1 MSPSST
7 SYAGNTGTTGT
18 AGASP
23 PGTTASSAA
32 PPDLDLTI
40 VIPCLNEAGTL
51 PIVVEKGLRT
61 LARLGLRGEV
71 LVADNGSTDGSV
83 ELAEGLGARVVH
95 VPARGYGNA
104 LRHGMAAARGRWL
117 VMGDADATY
126 DFEEID
132 PFVDELRRGADF
144 VMGTRLPP
152 GRIEPGANP
161 WLNRK
166 LGTPVLT
173 FVLNRLFGTR
183 IHDTNCG
190 MRALT
195 REAFD
200 RLGLRSEG
208 MEFASE
214 MVIKAALHRLRIA
227 EVPVTL
233 YPDRRG
239 RAPHLRRWRDGWRH
253 LEFMLLHAPDQLLF
267 LPGVVG
273 IALGLLLILPVAF
286 GPQYLAGHVFD
297 FHYLFYGGALV
308 LVGVQGVMG
317 SVLVRDVVGG
327 VVMRPNRLARA
338 VAQWF
343 TFGRGLLL
351 GGVLFA
357 AGAVLELVV
366 LWVWIRGGFG
376 PMHEPRRSVLGMLLM
391 AVGNE
396 IAIFSFLH
404 AVLRRH
410 LR

>member
-1 MSPSST
+1 MSPST
-7 SYAGNTGTTGT
+7 APAAG
-18 AGASP
+18 S
-23 PGTTASSAA
+23 PGTPSAPA
-32 PPDLDLTI
+32 PELDLTI
-40 VIPCLNEAGTL
+40 VIPCLDEAGTL
-51 PIVVEKGLRT
+51 PVVIEKGLRT

-83 ELAEGLGARVVH
+83 ELAEALGARVVH

-126 DFEEID
+126 DFEELD
-132 PFVDELRRGADF
+132 PFVAELRRGAEF

-152 GRIEPGANP
+152 GRIMPGANP

-166 LGTPVLT
+166 VGTPALT

-214 MVIKAALHRLRIA
+214 MVIKAALHRLRMA

-267 LPGVVG
+267 LPGLAG

-327 VVMRPNRLARA
+327 VVMRPNRLAGA
-338 VAQWF
+338 VARWF
-343 TFGRGLLL
+343 TFGRGLLV

-357 AGAVLELVV
+357 AGVVLELVV
-366 LWVWIRGGFG
+366 LAVWIRGGFG

-404 AVLRRH
+404 GVLRRH